1 MSQTFMWLLARGF
14 LQVLP
19 PFSIAYMFY
28 LFGLSNIV
36 EALLS
41 PPMRILHSFHFIIHP
56 FKCWYVKNEAQNLL
70 ASYNTYPSKIKAQI
84 WFLTNLVKKNFN
96 INKLSWKKKGFQIRD
111 RLQISFLILSEF
123 INFCDP
129 EIKL

>member
-1 MSQTFMWLLARGF
+1 MWLLARGF

-19 PFSIAYMFY
+19 PFSIAYIFY

-36 EALLS
+36 EAVLS

-70 ASYNTYPSKIKAQI
+70 ASYILILQKLKRKFDF
-84 WFLTNLVKKNFN
+84 WTNLVKKNFN
-96 INKLSWKKKGFQIRD
+96 INKLSWKKKGFLIRD
-111 RLQISFLILSEF
+111 RLQISFLMLSEF
-123 INFCDP
+123 INFYDP